1 MLACHANANISRG
14 GEWRS
19 RLKYGRVTGNH
30 IRGRQLEFLGHV
42 MRQEALENLAITGK
56 IEGRRSRGRQRE
68 KFINGMIREIGGGI
82 TAGRLFHLARDRS
95 VWSSMVANVYRG
107 MAHR

>member
-1 MLACHANANISRG
+1 M
-14 GEWRS
+14 
-19 RLKYGRVTGNH
+19 
-30 IRGRQLEFLGHV
+30 EFLGHE
-42 MRQEALENLAITGK
+42 MRREALENLALTGR

-68 KFINGMIREIGGGI
+68 KFIDGIKRVIDDGI

-107 MAHR
+107 TAHR